1 MEASPLPRPLGYAPT
16 TAMHLLKVSVAHGL
30 LTNCVISAFLY
41 LIVTIAG
48 GIWGV
53 AAVYCFFKIEVAL
66 RGQGAGL
73 VAAGFLPLFMTPWAI
88 PAVWVAMRILDGWIE
103 VLSPARD
110 R

>member
-1 MEASPLPRPLGYAPT
+1 
-16 TAMHLLKVSVAHGL
+16 MHLLRVSVAHGL
-30 LTNCVISAFLY
+30 LTNCVISAFFY

-48 GIWGV
+48 AIWGV

-73 VAAGFLPLFMTPWAI
+73 VAAGFLPLFMTPWGI

-103 VLSPARD
+103 VLSPGRD